1 MRTHRDLIIDV
12 IRDST
17 LTLLEQD
24 LMEMS
29 VAAD

>member
-17 LTLLEQD
+17 LPLLEQD